1 LRYQRNK
8 MIYAVHY
15 QATSRETSPFSHR
28 ATATTIKHYDKLP
41 LLRAALAAEIENDEA
56 LEPADKELLK
66 GIDIRRCREGSL
78 QNAVARVSVG
88 CRVMS
93 CRHRRL

>member
-1 LRYQRNK
+1 LRYQRNQ
-8 MIYAVHY
+8 MIYALHY
-15 QATSRETSPFSHR
+15 LATSRETSPFSHR
-28 ATATTIKHYDKLP
+28 ATATIVKHYDKLP
-41 LLRAALAAEIENDEA
+41 RLRAALAAEIENDET
-56 LEPADKELLK
+56 LEPADKDLLN

-88 CRVMS
+88 CRVS